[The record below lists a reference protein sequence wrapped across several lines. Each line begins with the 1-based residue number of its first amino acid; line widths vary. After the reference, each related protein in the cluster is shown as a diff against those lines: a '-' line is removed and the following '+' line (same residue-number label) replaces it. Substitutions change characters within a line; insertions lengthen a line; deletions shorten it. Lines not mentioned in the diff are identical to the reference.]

1 MPSRGPRRPSSQAAR
16 GAESPEAKREARKAR
31 RQEDRRA
38 ALLEA
43 AREVLA
49 GKGVGG
55 LTMEAVAAAAD
66 VSKPAVF
73 YYFRGKEELMGAL
86 AAGQL
91 EAEVEVVLRAIAAA
105 PDGVEALV
113 ALVRAKVDFYAEDL
127 DGFRVAYLWPQLI
140 GIPLEVLRERVYPAS
155 QRVSE
160 ALEARLKVEA
170 REGRL
175 APGFEPRRLANLAWT
190 MAHGLLSLVA
200 GMQQVGGATRHTLA
214 QLRDEACL
222 LLRRAGAEGRP
233 SS

>member
-1 MPSRGPRRPSSQAAR
+1 MPSRGPRRPASR
-16 GAESPEAKREARKAR
+16 GARSGTESPEAKREARKAR

-43 AREVLA
+43 AREVLTE
-49 GKGVGG
+49 KGVGG

-73 YYFRGKEELMGAL
+73 YYFRTKEELMGAL

-91 EAEVEVVLRAIAAA
+91 EAEVEVLLRAIAAA

-113 ALVRAKVDFYAEDL
+113 ALLRAKVDFYAEDL
-127 DGFRVAYLWPQLI
+127 DAFRVAYLWPQLI
-140 GIPLEVLRERVYPAS
+140 GIPPEVLRERVYPAS

-160 ALEARLKVEA
+160 ALEARLKVDA

-175 APGFEPRRLANLAWT
+175 APGFEPRRLANLVWVT
-190 MAHGLLSLVA
+190 AHGLLSLVV
-200 GMQQVGGATRHTLA
+200 GMQQVGGATRHTLT

-222 LLRRAGAEGRP
+222 LLRRARLEG
-233 SS
+233 